1 VGGVCFLLPAKGCE
15 GSCWQVSKC
24 LRKDFDTSSHRWALR
39 RKREEVGLVGLSDWE
54 KEWDEL

>member
-1 VGGVCFLLPAKGCE
+1 MCFLLPAKGCE